1 MTHSISTARR
11 DVGRAKVLKG
21 AGPFS
26 TFECMVAWRYL
37 WTKRK
42 QASASV
48 IAIISFIGIMLG
60 VATLITV
67 MAVMNGFR
75 TELLTRI
82 LGINGHLLVEPFDAP
97 LVEYESI
104 AKGISSIAGIKYA
117 IPLVEGQVLASHSGV
132 STGAIVR
139 GIRGVDLGRITLV
152 AKNIRDGNIA
162 GFEASEGV
170 IIGTRM
176 AQNLKL
182 QLGDMLT
189 MVFPSSNLVQSQST
203 LLKVYPVSAIFEVG
217 MSQYDASVIYMPILE
232 AQQSF
237 KVERQA
243 QMIEVF
249 VDNPDAVNSLSKSIE
264 AVVPLRIRLT
274 DWRQRNQTFF
284 AALQVQRNAMLIILT
299 LIVVVAA
306 LNIISG
312 LIMLVRDKRREI
324 AVLRTVGASRGS
336 VMRIFM
342 MTGAILGATGT
353 MAGVALGIAI
363 CLHIER
369 LRQFLSWVTGTALF
383 NPELY
388 FLSELPARLELSE
401 TLSVAMMALILSF
414 LATLYPAWR
423 AASLDPIDALK
434 S

>member
-1 MTHSISTARR
+1 MY
-11 DVGRAKVLKG
+11 GG
-21 AGPFS
+21 
-26 TFECMVAWRYL
+26 VAL
-37 WTKRK
+37 SLDQT
-42 QASASV
+42 QASQRLSHRYHFVYWDHA
-48 IAIISFIGIMLG
+48 G

-97 LVEYESI
+97 LVDYESI

-139 GIRGVDLGRITLV
+139 GIRGFDLGRITLV

-274 DWRQRNQTFF
+274 DWRQRNQTFC
-284 AALQVQRNAMLIILT
+284 RS
-299 LIVVVAA
+299 
-306 LNIISG
+306 SG
-312 LIMLVRDKRREI
+312 STECDAHNPDTDCGRCRSQHHIW
-324 AVLRTVGASRGS
+324 SHH
-336 VMRIFM
+336 
-342 MTGAILGATGT
+342 
-353 MAGVALGIAI
+353 AG
-363 CLHIER
+363 
-369 LRQFLSWVTGTALF
+369 
-383 NPELY
+383 
-388 FLSELPARLELSE
+388 
-401 TLSVAMMALILSF
+401 
-414 LATLYPAWR
+414 
-423 AASLDPIDALK
+423 
-434 S
+434 